1 MLLTKKLKMLVGY
14 MILYVPVND
23 FSVKLG
29 RSHRFLGIT
38 STFCVRI
45 VKVLCWGILSPQNE
59 IFDLGTEDKP
69 STSNSIIV
77 KTSDI
82 IHITRQL
89 RELTYAC
96 SLISST
102 GR

>member
-1 MLLTKKLKMLVGY
+1 

-45 VKVLCWGILSPQNE
+45 VEVLCTGILQNE
-59 IFDLGTEDKP
+59 IFDLETEDKP
-69 STSNSIIV
+69 STSNTIIV

-96 SLISST
+96 SLIS
-102 GR
+102 